1 MFVYRRYVVVE
12 DTLAKG
18 DISVKDIAKLGKELS
33 ELGRVTSLTDDRN
46 EKLKTIADLKS
57 VEKEEEAKGADG
69 EEMLLLVQEERMEC
83 ETALAEIEQEII
95 KIMTPKDEADERGC
109 ILEVRA
115 GTGKLLYYDCCSCST
130 ELILNMYIFQLVY

>member
-46 EKLKTIADLKS
+46 E
-57 VEKEEEAKGADG
+57 GADG

-95 KIMTPKDEADERGC
+95 KIMSPKDEADERGC